1 MQMLPRLKPLWT
13 LTIPLVL
20 TGCVTGSTALVGDY
34 CRIAKPISYDSKTDT
49 AETVA
54 QVEAH
59 NSKWACVCGAPP
71 DCPKRLSNIPPAER
85 GQLGR

>member
-1 MQMLPRLKPLWT
+1 MSPRLKPLWT

-49 AETVA
+49 AETVKA
-54 QVEAH
+54 IETH
-59 NSKWACVCGAPP
+59 NSTWVCVCGVPP
-71 DCPKRLSNIPPAER
+71 DCPR
-85 GQLGR
+85 

>member
-20 TGCVTGSTALVGDY
+20 TGCVTDSTALVGDY

-49 AETVA
+49 AETVKA
-54 QVEAH
+54 IETH
-59 NSKWACVCGAPP
+59 NSTWVCLCES
-71 DCPKRLSNIPPAER
+71 DCPASTANTR
-85 GQLGR
+85 

>member
-1 MQMLPRLKPLWT
+1 MQMSPRLKPLWM

-49 AETVA
+49 AETVKA
-54 QVEAH
+54 IEAH
-59 NSKWACVCGAPP
+59 NSKWVCLCES
-71 DCPKRLSNIPPAER
+71 DCPASTVNTK
-85 GQLGR
+85 

>member
-1 MQMLPRLKPLWT
+1 MQMSPRLKPLWT

-49 AETVA
+49 AETVKA
-54 QVEAH
+54 IETH
-59 NSKWACVCGAPP
+59 NSVYECVCND
-71 DCPKRLSNIPPAER
+71 DCPKSKS
-85 GQLGR
+85 QL